1 MNKRLLLLLS
11 GAAGLAV
18 VQQQLLLQRPP
29 RLLKLAPQP
38 IHSGSAGLDLNFSR
52 PMDRASIAEASWL
65 KPSLPHRWLGQGKN
79 LRLVVDAEQPIRA
92 PLALNLSGSDQRN
105 QVLHRQRWWWDP
117 RPWLVVN
124 RLVAGG
130 EQLQLQRRDGSW
142 LPLTPVWPAIS
153 QVVPLGNGQGIAVI
167 SGNGAG
173 EERIWLQRL
182 EAAGLQQSK
191 TQLQE
196 PRRGSLQSIG
206 RQPLLFG
213 HVSSNL
219 EGDLLVQTGGFE
231 AGSQTTALHRSN
243 GRKQPL
249 ELPSSGPVQLIP
261 GGGGMVVPIRDGL
274 QIAPLTA
281 DQGGRAQI
289 LPGSRELGAFC
300 PASGRAVLVRHWPD
314 YRRSIEL
321 VIPGLAPRQL
331 HLGDQAVLAVA
342 CNNAG
347 TKIWAVLGR
356 WTSEGRDQVMLL
368 MDETGRIQRQR
379 QLDPWMLQP
388 GTKLQLNAVGGQ
400 LLMSVN
406 KDAQNLAG
414 RAALMDATSLD
425 WIEIGDI
432 PIKEAVWIS
441 S

>member
-1 MNKRLLLLLS
+1 MNKRLLLLLL

-29 RLLKLAPQP
+29 RLLKLSPQP
-38 IHSGSAGLDLNFSR
+38 IHSGRAGLDLNFSR
-52 PMDRASIAEASWL
+52 PMNRASFAEASWL

-105 QVLHRQRWWWDP
+105 QALRRQRWWWDP

-182 EAAGLQQSK
+182 EAAGLQQNK
-191 TQLQE
+191 TQLRE

-231 AGSQTTALHRSN
+231 AGSQTTELHRSN
-243 GRKQPL
+243 GRKQRL

-281 DQGGRAQI
+281 EQGGRAEF

-300 PASGRAVLVRHWPD
+300 PASGRAVLIRHWPD

-321 VIPGLAPRQL
+321 VIPGQAPRQL

-388 GTKLQLNAVGGQ
+388 GTKLQLDAVGGQ

>member
-1 MNKRLLLLLS
+1 MNKRLLLLLL
-11 GAAGLAV
+11 GTAGLAV
-18 VQQQLLLQRPP
+18 VQQQLLVQRPP
-29 RLLKLAPQP
+29 RLLKLTPQP
-38 IHSGSAGLDLNFSR
+38 IHSGSAGLDLHFSR
-52 PMDRASIAEASWL
+52 PMDRTSFAKASRL
-65 KPSLPHRWLGQGKN
+65 KPPLPHRWLGQGKN
-79 LRLVVDAEQPIRA
+79 LRLVVDAEEPIRA

-105 QVLHRQRWWWDP
+105 QALRRQRWWWDP

-124 RLVAGG
+124 RLVTGG

-167 SGNGAG
+167 SGNGEG

-182 EAAGLQQSK
+182 EPAGLQQNK

-196 PRRGSLQSIG
+196 PRRATLQSIG

-243 GRKQPL
+243 GRKQRL

-281 DQGGRAQI
+281 DQGARAQI

-300 PASGRAVLVRHWPD
+300 PASGRAVLIRHWPD

-321 VIPGLAPRQL
+321 VIPGQAPRQL

-342 CNNAG
+342 CNNTG

-388 GTKLQLNAVGGQ
+388 GTKLLLDAVGGQ

-414 RAALMDATSLD
+414 RAALMDATNLN

>member
-29 RLLKLAPQP
+29 RLLKLARQP

-52 PMDRASIAEASWL
+52 PMDRASFAEASWL

-105 QVLHRQRWWWDP
+105 QALRRQRWWWDP

-182 EAAGLQQSK
+182 EAAGLQQNR
-191 TQLQE
+191 TQLRE

-219 EGDLLVQTGGFE
+219 DGDLLVQTGGFE
-231 AGSQTTALHRSN
+231 AGSQTTELHRSN

-281 DQGGRAQI
+281 EQGSRAQI

-300 PASGRAVLVRHWPD
+300 PASGRAVLIRHWPD

-321 VIPGLAPRQL
+321 VISGRAPRQL

-379 QLDPWMLQP
+379 HLDPWMLQP

-414 RAALMDATSLD
+414 RAALMDATSLN

>member
-1 MNKRLLLLLS
+1 MNKRLLLLLL

-29 RLLKLAPQP
+29 RLLKLTPQP
-38 IHSGSAGLDLNFSR
+38 IHSGRAALDLDFSR
-52 PMDRASIAEASWL
+52 PMDRASFAEASWL
-65 KPSLPHRWLGQGKN
+65 KPSLPHRWLGQDKN
-79 LRLVVDAEQPIRA
+79 LRLVVDTEQPIRA
-92 PLALNLSGSDQRN
+92 PLALNLGGSDQRN
-105 QVLHRQRWWWDP
+105 QVLRRQRWWWDP

-182 EAAGLQQSK
+182 EAAGLQQNK
-191 TQLQE
+191 TQLRE
-196 PRRGSLQSIG
+196 PRRGTLQSIG

-219 EGDLLVQTGGFE
+219 DGDLLVQTGGFE
-231 AGSQTTALHRSN
+231 AGSQTTELHRSN
-243 GRKQPL
+243 GRKQRL

-281 DQGGRAQI
+281 GQGGRAQI

-300 PASGRAVLVRHWPD
+300 PASGRAVLIRHWPD

-321 VIPGLAPRQL
+321 VIPGQAPRQL

-388 GTKLQLNAVGGQ
+388 GTKLQLDAVGGQ

-406 KDAQNLAG
+406 QDAQNLAG
-414 RAALMDATSLD
+414 RAALMDATSLN